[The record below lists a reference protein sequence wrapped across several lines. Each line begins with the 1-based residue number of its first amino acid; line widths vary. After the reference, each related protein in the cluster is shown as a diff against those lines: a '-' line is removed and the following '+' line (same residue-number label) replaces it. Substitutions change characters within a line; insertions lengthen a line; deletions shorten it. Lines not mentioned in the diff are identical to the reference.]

1 MTESFDPK
9 CGYFTKKR
17 ITICQ
22 ALPDLITTYCFKRQ
36 ISQPDQRI
44 CMNCPFKPKFLPNTP
59 ARDECLKM
67 ANNAHS
73 QTHLLM

>member
-36 ISQPDQRI
+36 ISQPDKRI
-44 CMNCPFKPKFLPNTP
+44 CMNCPFKPKF
-59 ARDECLKM
+59 
-67 ANNAHS
+67 
-73 QTHLLM
+73 